1 MSNRKPY
8 VREMKASWWQK
19 HSFYR
24 MYMLREATVLPLI
37 LFTLYLT
44 FGLGALVKGPEA
56 WQGWLDFMANPIIIA
71 IDILA
76 LLASLFHA
84 YTFFGMM
91 PKVMPIRLKGKV
103 VDTKIIILSQ
113 WAAVAAISLI
123 VLIIV

>member
-8 VREMKASWWQK
+8 VREMKATWWQK
-19 HSFYR
+19 HNFYR

-56 WQGWLDFMANPIIIA
+56 WQGWLDFMANPVIIA

-91 PKVMPIRLKGKV
+91 PQVMPIRLKGKLI
-103 VDTKIIILSQ
+103 DKKIIILSQ